1 MAHEVID
8 QANEKMEASVDAF
21 KRELVKIRTGRASL
35 SLLDGIKVDAYGS
48 QLPLDQVGTLTIPES
63 RMIVIQPWDPQMLPV
78 IEKGILSSD
87 LGLTPAN
94 DGKVIRLTIPQLTE
108 ERRKELVKQVK
119 KVAEE
124 FKVAVRNVRREA
136 NDTLKKMKKDKE
148 ISEDDMF
155 RLQEEAQKATDSF
168 ISKIDEI
175 AAGKKK
181 RSWRFRPLPQ
191 YADSRNYRT
200 AAGSCGHYH
209 GRQRPLGGTAQAST
223 SVRAQ
228 GRGGFGA
235 GSGRGGPGNRY
246 PPPDPVRLFHRE
258 LAQAGQRGQGVD
270 VPAQDVPAGRTGQH
284 EGKQYPAGLF
294 RPEGPAARRCPYHA
308 GKDH

>member
-1 MAHEVID
+1 M
-8 QANEKMEASVDAF
+8 ANEIVEQVNTKMQASVDAL

-48 QLPLDQVGTLTIPES
+48 KLPVDQVGTMTIPES

-78 IEKGILSSD
+78 IEKAILSSD

-108 ERRKELVKQVK
+108 ERRKDLVKQVK

-136 NDTLKKMKKDKE
+136 NDTLKKMKKDKD

-168 ISKIDEI
+168 IKQIDEI
-175 AAGKKK
+175 AAGKEKE
-181 RSWRFRPLPQ
+181 
-191 YADSRNYRT
+191 
-200 AAGSCGHYH
+200 
-209 GRQRPLGGTAQAST
+209 
-223 SVRAQ
+223 VME
-228 GRGGFGA
+228 
-235 GSGRGGPGNRY
+235 
-246 PPPDPVRLFHRE
+246 V
-258 LAQAGQRGQGVD
+258 
-270 VPAQDVPAGRTGQH
+270 
-284 EGKQYPAGLF
+284 
-294 RPEGPAARRCPYHA
+294 
-308 GKDH
+308 